1 MFRAD
6 LHIHTTMSDGS
17 MTAPEIAARAAKLG
31 LTHIA
36 FTDHDTTE
44 EAEEAVLSAR
54 EQGLHAVPAVEISAF
69 LPSLGT
75 KAHILGYGYQRNA
88 HIEALC
94 APTRQRRHQ
103 NSLWQIGV
111 LQQLGY
117 AISEELVRPFA
128 HGVLYKQHIMDYL
141 VKTGQADDLFGETFR
156 RLFGKGGPCYSTI
169 EYVNALDAVQAVT
182 ADGGRAVLAHP
193 GQQYNLSAVPMLVE
207 AGLAGIELDHR
218 SNTAA
223 DREEIHTLCRKYGLV
238 KTGGSDF
245 HGRYSRPGSEL
256 GGHLADDSSQV
267 LFET

>member
-6 LHIHTTMSDGS
+6 LHIHSTMSDGS
-17 MTAPEIAARAAKLG
+17 MTAPEIAARGARLG

-44 EAEEAVLSAR
+44 GATEAVRSAR

-75 KAHILGYGYQRNA
+75 KAHILGYGYRDNA

-111 LQQLGY
+111 LQRLGY
-117 AISEELVRPFA
+117 TISEELVCPFA
-128 HGVLYKQHIMDYL
+128 HRVLYKQHIMDYL
-141 VKTGQADDLFGETFR
+141 VKTGQADELFGETFR

-169 EYVNALDAVQAVT
+169 EYVDARDAVQAIT

-193 GQQYNLSAVPMLVE
+193 GQQQNLFAVPMLAK

-223 DREEIHTLCRKYGLV
+223 DREEIHTLCRKYGLI

-245 HGRYSRPGSEL
+245 HGRYSRPGSAL
-256 GGHLADDSSQV
+256 GGHLADDSSRI
-267 LFET
+267 LFES

>member
-6 LHIHTTMSDGS
+6 LHIHSTMSDGS
-17 MTAPEIAARAAKLG
+17 MTAPEIATRAAKLG

-44 EAEEAVLSAR
+44 GAKEAVRSAR
-54 EQGLHAVPAVEISAF
+54 EQGLYAVPAVEISAF

-75 KAHILGYGYQRNA
+75 KAHILGYGYRDNA

-94 APTRQRRHQ
+94 TPTRQRRHQ

-117 AISEELVRPFA
+117 TISEELVHPFA
-128 HGVLYKQHIMDYL
+128 HRVLYKQHIMDYL
-141 VKTGQADDLFGETFR
+141 VKTGQAGELFGETFR

-169 EYVNALDAVQAVT
+169 EYVNARDAVQAIT

-193 GQQYNLSAVPMLVE
+193 GQQKNLFAVPMLVE

-223 DREEIHTLCRKYGLV
+223 DREEIHTLCRKYRLI

-245 HGRYSRPGSEL
+245 HGRYSRPGSAL
-256 GGHLADDSSQV
+256 GGHLADDSSRV